1 MSIAQL
7 PVAGEG
13 ETHLAEIDESAAHEY
28 TCDRVNLHWVI
39 FRAAYR
45 AARIP
50 GLPRRAC
57 DLLAALARTVDR
69 KKPDGRIFI
78 GRGRLVERARQS
90 TRTLYRSL
98 QDLEDAGLIVR
109 GEQGRDADNQ
119 FDRAWLYLSDTAI
132 RLLGYLDDLPVRTN
146 PAPAGRNAAPG
157 QDISADTHAQQAGPS
172 APCATLAD
180 RIQEDLSPASFQ
192 ERHPA
197 GQPPADL
204 QRLRSLGFS
213 DKLIFFLMRRAREHG
228 KRLSDVVEATWSHLK
243 HATWPRAYLTRLIMR
258 PVDFRRQAQLHTR
271 AAEERQAKDTEAAE
285 LDRIL
290 AGTAGQAYVDAR
302 LTTRYLVSADA
313 QSLVAVRADE
323 GIERTMPA
331 SGMRDFARAIREG
344 HVRLARADELRPPR
358 GTQGSP
364 DARPTGAGPRPSLVA
379 IVRSAA
385 ALTGTRVRTGT
396 QAGGARPVLQP

>member
-1 MSIAQL
+1 MSIAQHS
-7 PVAGEG
+7 VACED
-13 ETHLAEIDESAAHEY
+13 ETRLAEVDESAAHEY

-69 KKPDGRIFI
+69 KNPNGRIFI
-78 GRGRLVERARQS
+78 GRARLVERARQS

-98 QDLEDAGLIVR
+98 HDLEQAGLIMR
-109 GEQGRDADNQ
+109 GEQGRDIENQ
-119 FDRAWLYLSDTAI
+119 FDRAYLYLTDTAI
-132 RLLGYLDDLPVRTN
+132 RLLGYLDNLPVQSGQPRASAASATN
-146 PAPAGRNAAPG
+146 AEVDPT
-157 QDISADTHAQQAGPS
+157 SANSQKTELAS
-172 APCATLAD
+172 PCATLAD
-180 RIQEDLSPASFQ
+180 RIHEDLSPTAFQ

-228 KRLSDVVEATWSHLK
+228 KRLSDVVEATWQHLK
-243 HATWPRAYLTRLIMR
+243 QATWPRAYLTRLLAR
-258 PVDFRRQAQLHTR
+258 PVDFRRQAQLRTT
-271 AAEERQAKDTEAAE
+271 ETEARQVQEAEVVE

-290 AGTAGQAYVDAR
+290 VEAAGKTYVDVSLTAR
-302 LTTRYLVSADA
+302 FVVSDDA
-313 QSLVAVRADE
+313 RSLVAVRADE

-331 SGMRDFARAIREG
+331 SGMHWFAREIRKG
-344 HVRLARADELRPPR
+344 RVRLATAGELLTPGAPKARMSDE
-358 GTQGSP
+358 
-364 DARPTGAGPRPSLVA
+364 AKRPSLAA
-379 IVRSAA
+379 IVQTVAVSGYDRLHDSSKTGRACGVGIAA
-385 ALTGTRVRTGT
+385 
-396 QAGGARPVLQP
+396 P